1 MVSSYT
7 IQQIPVELEMMS
19 DSARVWIFQS
29 ETELSDK
36 DVFIASEQIRG
47 FLEQWTAHNRQLVA
61 HGAVF
66 YNRFIVIVLDEEQ
79 SHNASGCS
87 IDSLTR
93 YIQNVGDQLDTNVM
107 DRQHFYFLK
116 ETQVEGV
123 NMNELPQHYQSGQVT
138 EDSLVFN
145 NLIKTKAEL
154 FSKWLV
160 PIKDSW
166 QWRFVG

>member
-1 MVSSYT
+1 MASSYT
-7 IQQIPVELEMMS
+7 IEQIPVELQMMS

-29 ETELSDK
+29 EAELRSK

-116 ETQVEGV
+116 GGHVEGV
-123 NMNELPQHYQSGQVT
+123 NMNDLPQHFLAGKIT

-145 NLIKTKAEL
+145 NLIKTKTEL

-160 PIKDSW
+160 PIKSSW
-166 QWRFVG
+166 QWRFVS

>member
-1 MVSSYT
+1 MVSNYT
-7 IQQIPVELEMMS
+7 IDQIPVELEMMS
-19 DSARVWIFQS
+19 DSSRVWIFQS
-29 ETELSDK
+29 ETKLSEK
-36 DVFIASEQIRG
+36 DVFIASEQIRS
-47 FLEQWTAHNRQLVA
+47 FLEQWTAHNRQLNA

-79 SHNASGCS
+79 SNNASGCS

-116 ETQVEGV
+116 GTEVEGV
-123 NMNELPQHYQSGQVT
+123 NMNELPQHYKMGKVT
-138 EDSLVFN
+138 EESLVFN
-145 NLIKTKAEL
+145 NLIKTKGEL

-160 PIKDSW
+160 PIKSSW
-166 QWRFVG
+166 QWRFVE